1 MHYLCTEKRY
11 SFYDNHAGIR
21 HSNEKLD
28 AFQVQPRERKFLDW
42 VQEKKNSLCPQRNER
57 EKEVFVT
64 TLLTR
69 SLIGKQLC
77 WKKEK
82 KTSSNHKVGV
92 VRDVK

>member
-1 MHYLCTEKRY
+1 MPFRCSQE
-11 SFYDNHAGIR
+11 
-21 HSNEKLD
+21 
-28 AFQVQPRERKFLDW
+28 RENFLIGYK
-42 VQEKKNSLCPQRNER
+42 KKNSLCPLRNER

-82 KTSSNHKVGV
+82 TSSNQKVGV